1 MVDLSIDCRIRDY
14 SKRIVER
21 YVLAV
26 WRVLDLI
33 LLMDD
38 MVVLYVLVIL

>member
-1 MVDLSIDCRIRDY
+1 MVDSVLYCRIWNMSIMD
-14 SKRIVER
+14 SM
-21 YVLAV
+21 AV

-38 MVVLYVLVIL
+38 MVVIYVLVIL